1 MNIVS
6 PCLYPA
12 SGTHIHMTCFLQ
24 PPGLLFQVDAITRE
38 VYTASP
44 FTFYGS
50 TSLFVN
56 RESCSLEGKA
66 SRVAAHMHLTRSCVY
81 RVLSIHT

>member
-6 PCLYPA
+6 PCLWHPYPYDLFPA
-12 SGTHIHMTCFLQ
+12 R
-24 PPGLLFQVDAITRE
+24 PGLLFQVDAITRE

-66 SRVAAHMHLTRSCVY
+66 SRVAAHMHLTRSCV
-81 RVLSIHT
+81 